1 MALFVNTN
9 VASINSQRNLTRSTN
24 ELQTSFT
31 RLSSGLRVNSAKD
44 DAAGLQIGT
53 RLQTQVN
60 GLMQGARNAND
71 GISLAQTAEGALDET
86 TNMLQRMR
94 VLALQAANGSNTTAD
109 RDALN
114 KEVTQLAQEISRVAT
129 TTTFGGTKILD
140 GTYTADFQVGPDANT
155 TICVVVS
162 TSMAASVLG
171 VDAATISIGTATGA
185 QAAISEIDSALKT
198 VNDVRATLGAKQNR
212 FSSTIRNLES
222 VSENVSASKSRIMD
236 ADFAA
241 ESAALARNQV
251 LQQASSTM
259 LSQANQQPQI
269 AISLLQ
275 G

>member
-1 MALFVNTN
+1 MALMINTN
-9 VASINSQRNLTRSTN
+9 VMSINSQRNLSKASDS
-24 ELQTSFT
+24 LGQSFQ
-31 RLSSGLRVNSAKD
+31 RLSSGMRVNSARD
-44 DAAGLQIGT
+44 DAAGLQIGS
-53 RLQTQVN
+53 RLTSQIN
-60 GLMQGARNAND
+60 GLQQGARNAND

-94 VLALQAANGSNTTAD
+94 VLALQSANGSNTTAD

-114 KEVTQLAQEISRVAT
+114 KEVVQLAEEISRVANS
-129 TTTFGGTKILD
+129 TTFGGTKILD

-155 TICVVVS
+155 NICVVIS
-162 TSMAASVLG
+162 TAMNASGLG
-171 VDAATISIGTATGA
+171 IDTSTVISIGQASTA

-198 VNDVRATLGAKQNR
+198 VNAIRADLGAKQNR

-222 VSENVSASKSRIMD
+222 VAENVSASRSRILD

-251 LQQASSTM
+251 LQQASSSM

-269 AISLLQ
+269 ALSLL